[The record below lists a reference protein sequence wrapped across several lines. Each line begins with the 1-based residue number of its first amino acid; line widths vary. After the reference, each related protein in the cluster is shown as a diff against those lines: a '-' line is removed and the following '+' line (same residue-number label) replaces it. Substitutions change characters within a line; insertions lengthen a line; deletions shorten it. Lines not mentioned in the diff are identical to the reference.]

1 MIQVSSK
8 RYKKPAGTV
17 THLITDYRLL
27 ITPLALAL
35 ALSGCM
41 GVYEGGFECPPGEGV
56 GCKSISEV
64 NHMVDQ
70 SSVIR
75 NQLSVPSA
83 QYSVISNQSSENDSR
98 QSASFGEKGVA
109 CRSAGSCSDSLEI
122 WYAPSFEVMQ
132 KEKIDSQKKCT
143 TKVFD
148 DADSI

>member
-1 MIQVSSK
+1 MIQISSK

-27 ITPLALAL
+27 MTPLALALAL

-64 NHMVDQ
+64 NAIVDQ

-75 NQLSVPSA
+75 
-83 QYSVISNQSSENDSR
+83 NQSSENDSR

-122 WYAPSFEVMQ
+122 WYAPTFEVNH